1 MEFLLNGEQEIS
13 LKCEAVTEKMSTF
26 VKIWITMAVELQ
38 QIIDRV
44 NAKTQILLDRYALI
58 RQRRQEAEAKV
69 AELETTLL
77 KLRSENEDLRR
88 QVEFLKIATTIVP
101 DRNDVKRSRALL
113 SELVREIDKCIAD
126 LNE

>member
-1 MEFLLNGEQEIS
+1 ML
-13 LKCEAVTEKMSTF
+13 TF

-58 RQRRQEAEAKV
+58 RQRREEAEAKV
-69 AELETTLL
+69 AELEATLEMV
-77 KLRSENEDLRR
+77 RAENEDLRR
-88 QVEFLKIATTIVP
+88 QVEFLRIATTIVP
-101 DRNDVKRSRALL
+101 DRKDVERSRSML

>member
-1 MEFLLNGEQEIS
+1 ML
-13 LKCEAVTEKMSTF
+13 TF

-38 QIIDRV
+38 HTIDRV
-44 NAKTQILLDRYALI
+44 NAKMQILLDRYALI

-69 AELETTLL
+69 AELEATLA
-77 KLRSENEDLRR
+77 KLRADNEDLRR
-88 QVEFLKIATTIVP
+88 QVEFLRIANTIVP
-101 DRNDVKRSRALL
+101 NRKDVESSRTLL

>member
-1 MEFLLNGEQEIS
+1 
-13 LKCEAVTEKMSTF
+13 
-26 VKIWITMAVELQ
+26 MAVELQ

-58 RQRRQEAEAKV
+58 RQRREEAEAKV
-69 AELETTLL
+69 AELEATLEM
-77 KLRSENEDLRR
+77 LRAENEDLRR
-88 QVEFLKIATTIVP
+88 QVEFLRIAITIVP
-101 DRNDVKRSRALL
+101 DRKDVERSRSML

>member
-1 MEFLLNGEQEIS
+1 
-13 LKCEAVTEKMSTF
+13 
-26 VKIWITMAVELQ
+26 MAVELQ

-58 RQRRQEAEAKV
+58 RQRREEAEAKV
-69 AELETTLL
+69 EM
-77 KLRSENEDLRR
+77 LRAENEDLRR
-88 QVEFLKIATTIVP
+88 QVEFLRIATTIVP
-101 DRNDVKRSRALL
+101 DRKDVERSRSML